1 MALEIDVSGVV
12 DFIAGYLESLPGR
25 MAIGA
30 AVVAEQMESYA
41 KQNAPWTDRTGNAR
55 RTLSGF
61 VVSDDAGSLL
71 IGVAG
76 HMPYSPKLELF
87 YGGRYSI
94 LAPTVDVYAPTIL
107 SAAVS
112 AAMSFGRNGS

>member
-1 MALEIDVSGVV
+1 MALDIDVSGVV
-12 DFIAGYLESLPGR
+12 DFMASYLESLDSR

-30 AVVAEQMESYA
+30 AVVSEQMEAYA

-61 VVSDDAGSLL
+61 VESDGAGSLL

-94 LAPTVDVYAPTIL
+94 LVPTVDAYVPIIL

-112 AAMSFGRNGS
+112 AAMSFGRN